1 MNKIYDTFQK
11 FKFLWNECSKNYGN
25 YDSRISLINF
35 IADNI
40 NDFEIIIERQL
51 GDYEYGTINVFGYEE
66 SKINVGGM
74 FLSLLRQRV
83 AFNAKQNVEMASLDT
98 SEEQSD
104 SQYITFDDILNGI
117 STNQSEI

>member
-1 MNKIYDTFQK
+1 MNKLHDTFQK
-11 FKFLWNECSKNYGN
+11 FKILLKDCSKNYGN
-25 YDSRISLINF
+25 YDARISLINF

-40 NDFEIIIERQL
+40 NDFVINSKSQL

-66 SKINVGGM
+66 NKINVGSM

-83 AFNAKQNVEMASLDT
+83 KFNAKQNVEMASLET